1 MTDKS
6 AEEKPELPLPAA
18 RLGRDAAVGFRVGSS
33 STGGVLVRGTSQ
45 RQLRPGGNLEL
56 DD

>member
-6 AEEKPELPLPAA
+6 AEEKPELTLPPTSV
-18 RLGRDAAVGFRVGSS
+18 GRDPAVGYRLGSS